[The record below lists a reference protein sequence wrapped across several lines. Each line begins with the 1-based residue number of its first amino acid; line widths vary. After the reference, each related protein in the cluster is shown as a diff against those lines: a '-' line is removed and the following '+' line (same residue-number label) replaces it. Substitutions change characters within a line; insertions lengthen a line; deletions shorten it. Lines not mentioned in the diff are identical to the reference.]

1 MSLIPFDP
9 YGQIEK
15 IRNDVD
21 RIFASFPFNELVSQT
36 FGHFQNTQAN
46 IQETEHE
53 VIATFFIPGIEKTKD
68 IHIHVDHR
76 QLRIQGSI
84 HQASEI
90 NANNNFTQQQYIR
103 NFQQMIVLPCV
114 VAKDGV
120 KSTYNNSVLEVR
132 MQKKRNRLEDYI
144 DIDFN

>member
-21 RIFASFPFNELVSQT
+21 RIIASLPFNELVSQT
-36 FGHFQNTQAN
+36 FGHFQNTQTN

-53 VIATFFIPGIEKTKD
+53 VIATFFIPGVEKIED
-68 IHIHVDHR
+68 IHIYVDHH
-76 QLRIQGSI
+76 QLRIHGSI
-84 HQASEI
+84 QLETEI
-90 NANNNFTQQQYIR
+90 NFTKQQYIHY
-103 NFQQMIVLPCV
+103 FQQMIALPSV

-120 KSTYNNSVLEVR
+120 KATYNNSVLEVR
-132 MQKKRNRLEDYI
+132 MQKKLDRLENCI

>member
-9 YGQIEK
+9 YRQLEK

-36 FGHFQNTQAN
+36 FGQFQNTQAN

-53 VIATFFIPGIEKTKD
+53 VIATFFIPGIEKIED
-68 IHIHVDHR
+68 IHIHVDHH
-76 QLRIQGSI
+76 QLRIHGSI
-84 HQASEI
+84 HQATEI
-90 NANNNFTQQQYIR
+90 NANNSFTQQQYIH

-120 KSTYNNSVLEVR
+120 KATYNNSVLEVR
-132 MQKKRNRLEDYI
+132 MQKKVNRLENYI

>member
-9 YGQIEK
+9 YRQLEK

-36 FGHFQNTQAN
+36 FGQFQNTQAN

-53 VIATFFIPGIEKTKD
+53 VIATFFIPGIEKIED
-68 IHIHVDHR
+68 IHILVDHH
-76 QLRIQGSI
+76 QLCIHGSI
-84 HQASEI
+84 HQATEI
-90 NANNNFTQQQYIR
+90 NANNSFTQQQYIH

-120 KSTYNNSVLEVR
+120 KATYNNSVLEE
-132 MQKKRNRLEDYI
+132 KKKKK
-144 DIDFN
+144 

>member
-53 VIATFFIPGIEKTKD
+53 VIATFFIPGIEKTED

-76 QLRIQGSI
+76 QLRIHGSI

-90 NANNNFTQQQYIR
+90 NASNNFTQQQYIR

-120 KSTYNNSVLEVR
+120 KATYNNSVLEVR
-132 MQKKRNRLEDYI
+132 MQKKLNRLE
-144 DIDFN
+144 NH